1 MVGLDQRGRRLAI
14 GQLAEI
20 LGDRGSEPLAVRSAG
35 RRGPFGRRPEGG
47 SRGGV
52 AQPFVDPS
60 RHRDAADGDRTAVR
74 YVIGLPKRLASIA
87 GASAKAAVA
96 SDTTTREGRTVV
108 IGRVKVE
115 MRRSGGF
122 AGRTTKV
129 HLDTADMPPA
139 EAARLIQLVTT
150 VDLSRLNVARGAP
163 SAGADLMRYDLVIE
177 NGVDRWEGTVSDPS
191 IPNELRPLLQFLTA
205 AAR

>member
-1 MVGLDQRGRRLAI
+1 VRG
-14 GQLAEI
+14 E
-20 LGDRGSEPLAVRSAG
+20 
-35 RRGPFGRRPEGG
+35 
-47 SRGGV
+47 
-52 AQPFVDPS
+52 
-60 RHRDAADGDRTAVR
+60 
-74 YVIGLPKRLASIA
+74 
-87 GASAKAAVA
+87 
-96 SDTTTREGRTVV
+96 TVV

-122 AGRTTKV
+122 TGRTTKV
-129 HLDTADMPPA
+129 HLDTAHMPPA

-150 VDLSRLNVARGAP
+150 VDLSRLTAARGMP

-191 IPNELRPLLQFLTA
+191 IPNELRPLLQFLTS